1 MIAHHDGED
10 LTILFTRAGAQNQRL
25 RPVEAADQ
33 AAGEDGSRGFG
44 RLGSDNVVDIFPQR
58 VRRRNSEQALCS
70 GVEKSEV
77 SFEIVREGGIV
88 YVSENL
94 Q

>member
-10 LTILFTRAGAQNQRL
+10 FTLLFTRAGTQNQTL
-25 RPVEAADQ
+25 RPADAADQ
-33 AAGEDGSRGFG
+33 SPGEDGSRGFG

-58 VRRRNSEQALCS
+58 VRRSNSEQALRS